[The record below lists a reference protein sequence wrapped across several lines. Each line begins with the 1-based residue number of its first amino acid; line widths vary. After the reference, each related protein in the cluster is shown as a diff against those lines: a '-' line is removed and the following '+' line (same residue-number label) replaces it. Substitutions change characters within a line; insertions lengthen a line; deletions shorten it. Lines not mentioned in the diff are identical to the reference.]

1 MKKAVIKGAVIGVV
15 FFMALIL
22 IGYFVNQGN
31 NDLTVEMAKASYP
44 LVYIE
49 KDGIQYNCLHGY
61 AKPVATGFERETIT
75 VLDEKRS
82 TGIVIDTF
90 GRAISGIGF
99 EVRSLDGQRL
109 IENGEL
115 TEFEKQGDKIVLQV
129 ALKDL
134 IEENTEYCLVL
145 LLDCGD
151 GEPVRYYTR
160 AVWSDDYALKEK
172 LDFIRFFHE
181 RTFDKERASEISRY
195 LESNSEG
202 DNSTFHTV
210 NIHSSLSQV
219 TWGELQ
225 VRKLTEPVPDVREIT
240 AQTAGILQSYF
251 VATGSGKDQKY
262 HRIEEYYRIRYTAER
277 TYLLDF
283 ERTMEQIVSEEDV
296 PFENNKL
303 NLGVNGSGFQFVESE
318 DGNIFV
324 FENLGRLF
332 SYNVTDN
339 KLTVLFGFYNRDN
352 QDSRTIYQKHRIRV
366 LNVDEAGNIQFV
378 VYGYMN
384 RGRHE
389 GNVGIQVYYYN
400 GTLNTVEEAVYIP
413 YDKSAD
419 VLICELESLFYMN
432 RDNEIFFMLDG
443 SVYGV
448 DLQSK
453 NYEIL
458 AADVNDGAVQV
469 SKSGKMVVWQES
481 PDLYDCRELL
491 LMDLSGGKQIQIET
505 SGGDYIMPL
514 GFMGED
520 LIYGLTKSGDISKD
534 NAGRTFFPMYVV
546 YIQNAD
552 GKILKKYQQQDVYIT
567 GCAIQGNQITMT
579 RVRKEEDGGYT
590 QISDDQ
596 IMNSEGTDTGKNTVE
611 VINAGIYEKQVQIV
625 LKETVDTKGLK
636 ILTPKEVLFEGGRE
650 VRLPDLESKKERYYV
665 YGPKG
670 VEGISMNPAN
680 AVKLAYEKSGVVT
693 DDMGNYIFRRG
704 SRVSRN
710 QIMAI
715 TAKEVTEGGSSISV
729 CMDTILALEGVVRN
743 TGLQLS
749 QGESPYEILAG
760 SLADY
765 RVLDLTGCPLDAVLY
780 YVNQDI
786 PVLALLNDGN
796 AVLITGFNESQI
808 VIMDPVSGTLY
819 KRGMS
824 DSADWFEENG
834 NYFVTYVREPG

>member
-15 FFMALIL
+15 FFMALVL

-31 NDLTVEMAKASYP
+31 NDLTVEMAKATYS
-44 LVYIE
+44 LVYAE
-49 KDGIQYNCLHGY
+49 SDGMQYNCLHGY
-61 AKPVATGFERETIT
+61 AKPVETGFERETIT

-82 TGIVIDTF
+82 TGIIIDTF
-90 GRAISGIGF
+90 GREIKGISF
-99 EVRSLDGQRL
+99 EVRSIDGARL

-115 TEFEKQGDKIVLQV
+115 TEFERRGEQIVLQV

-134 IEENTEYCLVL
+134 IEEKTEYCLVL

-151 GEPVRYYTR
+151 EEPVRYYTR
-160 AVWSDDYALKEK
+160 VVWADDYNLKEK

-195 LESNSEG
+195 LESNSDG
-202 DNSTFHTV
+202 DNSTFHAV

-225 VRKLTEPVPDVREIT
+225 VRKLTEPVPDVTEIT
-240 AQTAGILQSYF
+240 AQTAGIRQSYF
-251 VATGSGKDQKY
+251 VVTGNGKEQKY

-283 ERTMEQIVSEEDV
+283 ERTMEQIVSEENV

-303 NLGVNGSGFQFVESE
+303 NLGVNGSEFQFVESG

-339 KLTVLFGFYNRDN
+339 KLTVLFGFYNKDN
-352 QDSRTIYQKHRIRV
+352 QDARTLYRKHGIRV

-389 GNVGIQVYYYN
+389 GDVGIQVYYYN
-400 GTLNTVEEAVYIP
+400 GMLNTVEEAIYIP
-413 YDKSAD
+413 YNRSAD
-419 VLICELESLFYMN
+419 ILMCELETLFYMN
-432 RDNEIFFMLDG
+432 RDNKIFFMLDG
-443 SVYGV
+443 SVYEV
-448 DLQSK
+448 NLQNKS
-453 NYEIL
+453 YEIL
-458 AADVNDGAVQV
+458 VADVNDGAVQV
-469 SKSGKMVVWQES
+469 SKSGKMAVWQES
-481 PDLYDCRELL
+481 ADLYNCRELL
-491 LMDLSGGKQIQIET
+491 LMDLSAGKQIRIET
-505 SGGDYIMPL
+505 SDGDYILPL

-520 LIYGLTKSGDISKD
+520 LIYGLTKSSDITKD
-534 NAGRTFFPMYVV
+534 NAGRIFFPMYVV
-546 YIQNAD
+546 YIQNVD
-552 GKILKKYQQQDVYIT
+552 GKILKKYQQQNIYIT
-567 GCAIQGNQITMT
+567 GCTIQGNQITLT
-579 RVRKEEDGGYT
+579 RVEREEDGGYR
-590 QISDDQ
+590 QIGDDQ
-596 IMNSEGTDTGKNTVE
+596 IMNSEGADMGKNTVE

-650 VRLPDLESKKERYYV
+650 ISLAGQESKKERYYV
-665 YGPKG
+665 YGPRG
-670 VEGISMNPAN
+670 VEGICMNPAN
-680 AVKLAYEKSGVVT
+680 AVKIAYERSGVVT
-693 DDMGNYIFRRG
+693 DDAGNYIFRRG
-704 SRVSRN
+704 NRVSRN

-729 CMDTILALEGVVRN
+729 CMDTMLALEGVVRN
-743 TGLQLS
+743 TELQLS

-760 SLADY
+760 SLVDY
-765 RVLDLTGCPLDAVLY
+765 RVLDLTGCPLDSVLY

-808 VIMDPVSGTLY
+808 VIMDPVSGNLY

-824 DSADWFEENG
+824 DSAEWFEENG
-834 NYFVTYVREPG
+834 NYFVTYVRKL